1 MSIAQLL
8 NVRHMEFDVVIE
20 TSHTTI
26 IQAPFLSQVLLPA
39 CWRKTIKPPRTPFFF
54 FFFICIHGPCL
65 LLDLYKFLVIVVA
78 DALTIYSVYNS
89 NVMYKRERKPLQIF
103 A

>member
-1 MSIAQLL
+1 MTLLCPLL

-54 FFFICIHGPCL
+54 ICIQGPCL